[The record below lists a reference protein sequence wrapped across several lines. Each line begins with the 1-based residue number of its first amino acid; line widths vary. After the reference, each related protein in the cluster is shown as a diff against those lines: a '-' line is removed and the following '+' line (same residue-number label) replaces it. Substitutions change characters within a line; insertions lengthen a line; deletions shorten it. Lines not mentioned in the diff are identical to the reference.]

1 MPRLCSICSHASRA
15 EIDAALEGGASLD
28 DVVAQF
34 ALPSRSALQRHRVG
48 HLGRAVKFHNPPAAV
63 TPLPAPAANGLS
75 TDPPPGP
82 EAALAALFERATG
95 GPARS
100 LQEIAQLTVDGLMHV
115 YAVANTSGDLGVAVR
130 ALRELRALLQ
140 FHALVTPDKLSQHP
154 GWRQPPEVRDP
165 IFALERLLLA
175 QVTGSAEEEAAA
187 RAELGDRA
195 WPADPP
201 IH

>member
-1 MPRLCSICSHASRA
+1 MPRPCTICSHASRA

-48 HLGRAVKFHNPPAAV
+48 HLGRAVTFHIPPA
-63 TPLPAPAANGLS
+63 TM
-75 TDPPPGP
+75 TPPPAHAEDGIP
-82 EAALAALFERATG
+82 TGHLPGAEAALAALFERATG

-100 LQEIAQLTVDGLMHV
+100 LQEVAQLTIDGLMHV

-140 FHALVTPDKLSQHP
+140 FHALVTPDKLRQHP
-154 GWRQPPEVRDP
+154 GWHEPPAPRDP
-165 IFALERLLLA
+165 IFALERLFLA
-175 QVTGSAEEEAAA
+175 QMTGSADEETVA
-187 RAELGDRA
+187 RAELG
-195 WPADPP
+195 WPAEPP